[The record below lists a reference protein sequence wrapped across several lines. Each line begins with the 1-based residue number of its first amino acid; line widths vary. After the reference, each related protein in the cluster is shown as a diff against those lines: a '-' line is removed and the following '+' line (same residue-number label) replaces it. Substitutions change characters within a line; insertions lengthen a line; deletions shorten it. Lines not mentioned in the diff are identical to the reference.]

1 MNGLE
6 LFRNKKQDYNHCS
19 TNDSY
24 KVQAV
29 AATSV
34 RRNAR
39 RRKPRE
45 KPIKP
50 SVYLN
55 KKLFVKRI

>member
-6 LFRNKKQDYNHCS
+6 LFKKKKKQDYNHS
-19 TNDSY
+19 FKNDSY

-34 RRNAR
+34 RRDAR
-39 RRKPRE
+39 RRKPRA

-50 SVYLN
+50 SVYL
-55 KKLFVKRI
+55 K